1 MSGAHRMRRRAAKL
15 TDQDAAFAAA
25 QWCSGIL
32 QREIAGHFGY
42 NNSAAI
48 SVAIRAF
55 IERYKPDYPTRPSW
69 YYVGGKRVDREI
81 MVQDEETRKA
91 LAKEALANFLKAR
104 EAAWTHLN
112 Q

>member
-1 MSGAHRMRRRAAKL
+1 MRKRAAKL

-25 QWCSGIL
+25 QWCSGVL

-42 NNSAAI
+42 NGSAAI

-55 IERYKPDYPTRPSW
+55 IERYKPDYPTREYS
-69 YYVGGKRVDREI
+69 YLVFGEKKTHRI
-81 MVQDEETRKA
+81 MMQDEETRKA

>member
-1 MSGAHRMRRRAAKL
+1 MRKRAAKL

-42 NNSAAI
+42 SAPAAI

-55 IERYKPDYPTRPSW
+55 IERYKPDYPTIELW
-69 YYVGGKRVDREI
+69 YLSLGERKYYRT
-81 MVQDEETRKA
+81 MVQDEEIRKA